1 MVAVLSI
8 ALGIGA
14 NSTIFTFT
22 NAYLLRPLPYKDSER
37 LRIVNSVEI
46 PGQRLSRNPTYGEA
60 LAWRDA
66 SQNADGVVAAKYATF
81 NASETIPPEQV
92 LGMQVS
98 AGFFELLSARPLM
111 GRTFTA
117 QDDTPDGRRVIV
129 LSYGYWQRTGARP
142 DVLGRKLL
150 LNGEPY
156 DVVGVMPRSFRFPN
170 PEWAIWVPLG
180 LACRSGPA
188 GSNP

>member
-1 MVAVLSI
+1 MLVRDLRYAIRMLARTLGFSTVAILSM

-22 NAYLLRPLPYKDSER
+22 NAYLLRPLSYKDSER
-37 LRIVNSVEI
+37 LRVVNDVEV
-46 PGQRLSRNPTYGEA
+46 PRQCLSRNLTFGEA

-66 SQNADGVVAAKYATF
+66 SQNADRVVAAKYTTF

-98 AGFFELLSARPLM
+98 AGFFELFSARPLM

-117 QDDTPDGRRVIV
+117 QDDTPDGRCVV
-129 LSYGYWQRTGARP
+129 MLSYGYWQRTGARP
-142 DVLGRKLL
+142 DGGAAVAQRRAPSHRVREGRL
-150 LNGEPY
+150 
-156 DVVGVMPRSFRFPN
+156 
-170 PEWAIWVPLG
+170 
-180 LACRSGPA
+180 SGCS
-188 GSNP
+188 GR